1 VVAAVSESIFTYN
14 YSPDA
19 TRVRGIYLPVE
30 LRVDERITQLVLRVD
45 CASTYCVLE
54 RPWAT
59 YFGLHWEAGDAV
71 WIGTAT
77 GGFQAFMHTIGLQ
90 IDQFRWETP
99 VAIAEFESIAGA
111 VTRDVLGL
119 VGFFDRFRV
128 TIDDPD
134 EQITIEPRF

>member
-1 VVAAVSESIFTYN
+1 MSESAFTY
-14 YSPDA
+14 YYGLDA
-19 TRVRGIYLPVE
+19 TRVRGIYLPAE

-54 RPWAT
+54 RPWAA
-59 YFGLHWEAGDAV
+59 YLGLQWEAGDAIR
-71 WIGTAT
+71 IGTAT
-77 GGFQAFMHTIGLQ
+77 GGFQAFIHTIGLQ
-90 IDQFRWETP
+90 IDRFRWEAP
-99 VAIAEFESIAGA
+99 VAIAEFESVAGA
-111 VTRDVLGL
+111 ITRDVLGL